1 MIRNSKFLVMWDCN
15 GLECIFDLSDMEG
28 DAMIAGLKGETYKEP
43 FNISTMMIR
52 AQANSQRSYEIYT
65 FEVEGDISKD
75 EMADMFNSNPQYFAD
90 LIREKGN
97 KLYSDYSNKKKVI
110 S

>member
-1 MIRNSKFLVMWDCN
+1 MTRNSKFLVMWDCN
-15 GLECIFDLSDMEG
+15 GLECIFDITDMEG
-28 DAMIAGLKGETYKEP
+28 DAMIAGLKGETYKQP
-43 FNISTMMIR
+43 FNLYTLMLR
-52 AQANSQRSYEIYT
+52 ARYNSQRSYEIYT

-75 EMADMFNSNPQYFAD
+75 EMANTFESNPQYFAD

-97 KLYSDYSNKKKVI
+97 KLYSDYTSKKKVI

>member
-15 GLECIFDLSDMEG
+15 GLECIFDLSNMEG

-52 AQANSQRSYEIYT
+52 ARANSQRSYEIYT

-97 KLYSDYSNKKKVI
+97 KLYSDYSKEKRVI

>member
-1 MIRNSKFLVMWDCN
+1 MTRNSKFLVMWDCN
-15 GLECIFDLSDMEG
+15 GLECIFDITNMEG
-28 DAMIAGLKGETYKEP
+28 DAMIAVLKGETYKQP
-43 FNISTMMIR
+43 FNLYTLMLR
-52 AQANSQRSYEIYT
+52 ARYNSQRSYEIYT

-75 EMADMFNSNPQYFAD
+75 EMANTFESNPQYFAD

-97 KLYSDYSNKKKVI
+97 KLYSDYNPRQKVI